1 MIIQVDV
8 SAGTA
13 VLRKEC
19 VLTVGMVG
27 AQTTFNF
34 GSHWQGL
41 SRTAVFRQGN
51 VTRDVVGITDRCAIP
66 PEVLAQPGLP
76 VEIGV
81 YGFDADGKLVIP
93 TVWVKTAPVHPGANP
108 SGDESTDTTL
118 PVWQQ
123 ILNMI
128 GDTELLTDST
138 IIQELQNI
146 DQKMQALD
154 DDIAESVV
162 NLTHAKITVTKTGDA
177 YTANMTYEEVST
189 ALAEGRT
196 LYCSYGG
203 LRLPYLR
210 SITAGPHVFACIDGT
225 DSCFV
230 QILPSEVLFDHKI
243 LATQKEIPDT
253 LPNPH
258 KLTFTGAVE
267 AVYDGSEAVTVSIP
281 SGTDKDVLLLA
292 DRQTGRVYRLFA
304 ENGQLKMTAGDGI
317 GGMDCVTLTDRQTGR
332 VYELFVHDGEL
343 KMTE

>member
-1 MIIQVDV
+1 MISGLSEDLNIIQKLDTLPN
-8 SAGTA
+8 AEGGLTA
-13 VLRKEC
+13 EDLKRK
-19 VLTVGMVG
+19 
-27 AQTTFNF
+27 F
-34 GSHWQGL
+34 
-41 SRTAVFRQGN
+41 
-51 VTRDVVGITDRCAIP
+51 
-66 PEVLAQPGLP
+66 
-76 VEIGV
+76 
-81 YGFDADGKLVIP
+81 
-93 TVWVKTAPVHPGANP
+93 
-108 SGDESTDTTL
+108 DESGL
-118 PVWQQ
+118 
-123 ILNMI
+123 
-128 GDTELLTDST
+128 
-138 IIQELQNI
+138 IIQEFINEVIIPAINYRERATEEEI
-146 DQKMQALD
+146 DSIREALQALD

-203 LRLPYLR
+203 LLLPYLR

-225 DSCFV
+225 NSYFV

-243 LATQKEIPDT
+243 LATQEEIPDT

-267 AVYDGSEAVTVSIP
+267 AVYDGSEAVTVPIP

>member
-27 AQTTFNF
+27 AQATFNF

-41 SRTAVFRQGN
+41 SRTAVFRQGD

-123 ILNMI
+123 ILGMI
-128 GDTELLTDST
+128 GNMDEVPKDTLAASIRILDETQEELL
-138 IIQELQNI
+138 QE
-146 DQKMQALD
+146 
-154 DDIAESVV
+154 
-162 NLTHAKITVTKTGDA
+162 
-177 YTANMTYEEVST
+177 
-189 ALAEGRT
+189 
-196 LYCSYGG
+196 
-203 LRLPYLR
+203 
-210 SITAGPHVFACIDGT
+210 TAGLWD
-225 DSCFV
+225 
-230 QILPSEVLFDHKI
+230 EVHRM
-243 LATQKEIPDT
+243 EEGV
-253 LPNPH
+253 PNPH

-267 AVYDGSEAVTVSIP
+267 AVYDGSEAVTVPIP
-281 SGTDKDVLLLA
+281 SGIGKDVLLLA

-332 VYELFVHDGEL
+332 VYELYVHDGEL

>member
-1 MIIQVDV
+1 MQILP
-8 SAGTA
+8 S
-13 VLRKEC
+13 
-19 VLTVGMVG
+19 
-27 AQTTFNF
+27 
-34 GSHWQGL
+34 
-41 SRTAVFRQGN
+41 
-51 VTRDVVGITDRCAIP
+51 
-66 PEVLAQPGLP
+66 EVLFDHKILATQK
-76 VEIGV
+76 EIEEE
-81 YGFDADGKLVIP
+81 I
-93 TVWVKTAPVHPGANP
+93 
-108 SGDESTDTTL
+108 
-118 PVWQQ
+118 
-123 ILNMI
+123 
-128 GDTELLTDST
+128 DS
-138 IIQELQNI
+138 IREAL
-146 DQKMQALD
+146 QALD

-203 LRLPYLR
+203 LLLPYLR

-225 DSCFV
+225 NSYFV

-243 LATQKEIPDT
+243 LATQEEIPDT

-267 AVYDGSEAVTVSIP
+267 AVYDGSEAVTVPIP